1 MQVFKTGFIQGHRW
15 IFDANINKLIKAT
28 ILYGEQLV
36 QAANDRITF
45 YHTIYNHIYDVMK
58 IYINSDIYLANNIR
72 ISIINNNLELQK
84 LHVYIYRNVCDYFE
98 L

>member
-1 MQVFKTGFIQGHRW
+1 MQVFITGFIQGHRW

-36 QAANDRITF
+36 QTANDRITF

-84 LHVYIYRNVCDYFE
+84 LHAYIYRNVCDYFE